1 MLKLIPDYLK
11 IKAMCKN
18 AVRKLPLVTISVSD
32 RCKTQEM
39 CDKVILE
46 HGGLLRFI
54 SDCCKNQNYK
64 AADNLSNTLELVT
77 YYSKTQKVCDKAVY
91 ACPSLTQLG
100 PEC

>member
-39 CDKVILE
+39 CDKLILE
-46 HGGLLRFI
+46 HGTWWIAKIYF
-54 SDCCKNQNYK
+54 
-64 AADNLSNTLELVT
+64 
-77 YYSKTQKVCDKAVY
+77 
-91 ACPSLTQLG
+91 
-100 PEC
+100 